1 MPTDLKT
8 LFGSESLTF
17 DQLEAK
23 INAAGA
29 KFADLSSGDYVSKQ
43 KYSDLERDHNKL
55 KEDNATVI
63 KERDTLKAAETAK
76 ANLKTVKDAGVSE
89 EYAEFV
95 LSKAEK
101 DVTDKVDLSAATKA
115 YLAEHP
121 QYKAGKTVRRVSS
134 QSRDDGDSGDK
145 STNAI
150 MNSILRGEKK

>member
-23 INAAGA
+23 ITASGA

-43 KYSDLERDHNKL
+43 KHADLERDYEKL
-55 KEDNATVI
+55 KGDNAAVI
-63 KERDTLKAAETAK
+63 KERDELKSKATAA
-76 ANLKTVKDAGVSE
+76 ANLKTVKDSGVSD

-101 DVTDKVDLSAATKA
+101 DVTDKVDLAAAVKA

-121 QYKAGKTVRRVSS
+121 QYKAGKTVKKVNS
-134 QSRDDGDSGDK
+134 QGKDEGTNGDNSISAK
-145 STNAI
+145 MNA
-150 MNSILRGEKK
+150 ILRGEK